1 MIQLIVPVDACITFL
16 PGLRRS
22 SWEAVWI
29 DRTSN
34 SADTPLRLRLGA
46 CTISLF
52 ADHDNIPSSMPSWRL
67 HSVPQRRLV
76 HTKLPYPSC
85 FCPLWQKLWKAL
97 RSDHGTVRL
106 LRWCKGQLQIREPG
120 VQCRASEHTTWM
132 APSVM
137 SVHHIDHEKAVVGVG
152 VCLTRASGG
161 DVCAYPSRPVFASEK
176 SERWSA
182 RLTSF
187 PDDDISPRSGGRH
200 SRSRGILRRTGR
212 GNRERGP
219 GGTHTLPT
227 VLSFF
232 FFFLDE

>member
-1 MIQLIVPVDACITFL
+1 V
-16 PGLRRS
+16 S
-22 SWEAVWI
+22 
-29 DRTSN
+29 
-34 SADTPLRLRLGA
+34 
-46 CTISLF
+46 
-52 ADHDNIPSSMPSWRL
+52 
-67 HSVPQRRLV
+67 QRRLV

-85 FCPLWQKLWKAL
+85 FCPLGQKFWKAL

-106 LRWCKGQLQIREPG
+106 LRWCNGQLQAREPG
-120 VQCRASEHTTWM
+120 VQCRVSGHTTWIM
-132 APSVM
+132 PSVM
-137 SVHHIDHEKAVVGVG
+137 TVHCTHYEKAVGIVG
-152 VCLTRASGG
+152 VCSTKASGG
-161 DVCAYPSRPVFASEK
+161 NVCAYPSRPVFASEK

-227 VLSFF
+227 VLSPTHKQE
-232 FFFLDE
+232 LVLYALK